1 MRDFEHIHVYLSSAF
16 MCTAH
21 YILTSCFSA
30 CVLLETLQIED
41 KLRVLEEN
49 NEKALNITKK
59 KVKVKYSL

>member
-1 MRDFEHIHVYLSSAF
+1 
-16 MCTAH
+16 
-21 YILTSCFSA
+21 
-30 CVLLETLQIED
+30 VLLETLQIED